1 MEYIAQVETKES
13 AEFRASGNIKT
24 GAFELFGKGEP
35 FIIIIAILFIVCLIA
50 SIISNIKLTQ
60 DKKKLKEKIASVPN
74 GGVYAE
80 LKAIKEKVAATDNR
94 VTGNFKTIYGKFDK
108 FFEFLLNY
116 KIENNKTVKK
126 RGNK

>member
-1 MEYIAQVETKES
+1 MPNEKQETVKQQS
-13 AEFRASGNIKT
+13 INLKVDHKKGILEFS
-24 GAFELFGKGEP
+24 GKGGDVL
-35 FIIIIAILFIVCLIA
+35 FFTLLFFLFAAIVVIVKFAIT
-50 SIISNIKLTQ
+50 I
-60 DKKKLKEKIASVPN
+60 KKLKAEISRIPN

-80 LKAIKEKVAATDNR
+80 LKAIKEKIAVTDNR
-94 VTGNFKTIYGKFDK
+94 ITGNFKTIYGKFDK